1 MNSVTPVSSQ
11 PATPGQLP
19 SHLQATLEQA
29 YQLQQEGK
37 LEVAIKRLEVALAE
51 IPQEPDQMQF
61 KERVSLAMAIAE
73 FCVTAGDS
81 EKALATLATEIG
93 LAKVTFQKIKVA
105 GTDEEKRLAFRG
117 LVQLRDYYTQ
127 IALFGQPAPKLAVKE
142 WINGPPVTLAE
153 LKGRVVLLE
162 FWATWCKPCEQM
174 FPKLKALYENYASRG
189 LVILALTRYFLAYG
203 GTEDSQAKELELI
216 RDFVKKHGIEFPVGV
231 SEDESTQTAYGATAL
246 PIIALIDRQGLLRY
260 FALATEDESFKRA
273 LEQCLKETG

>member
-1 MNSVTPVSSQ
+1 MSLIPPAVSQHSTAGQ
-11 PATPGQLP
+11 PQ
-19 SHLQATLEQA
+19 SSLQATLEQA

-37 LEVAIKRLEVALAE
+37 IELAIERLEAELAR
-51 IPQEPDQMQF
+51 IPQNPNQTQF

-73 FCVTAGDS
+73 FCVAAGDS
-81 EKALATLATEIG
+81 EKASAILATEFN
-93 LAKVTFQKIKVA
+93 LAKATFQKIKA
-105 GTDEEKRLAFRG
+105 EGSDDDKRLAFRG

-127 IALFGQPAPKLAVKE
+127 IGLIGKPAPGLAVKE

-174 FPKLKALYENYASRG
+174 FPKLKVLYDQYASQG

-216 RDFVKKHGIEFPVGV
+216 REFVKKHGIEFPVGI

-246 PIIALIDRQGLLRY
+246 PIITLLDRQSVVRY
-260 FALATEDESFKRA
+260 FALATEDERFKQA
-273 LEQCLKETG
+273 LETSLSEAV